1 VPKLKSNRAA
11 MKRFRFTSKGRVKF
25 AKVGH
30 RHNLH
35 QKSEKRKRAMCHPVY
50 LPKEDAVH
58 IKRLL
63 PYGSR

>member
-1 VPKLKSNRAA
+1 MPKLKSNRAA

-25 AKVGH
+25 AKIGR

-35 QKSEKRKRAMCHPVY
+35 QKTEKRKRAMNHPVY
-50 LPKEDAVH
+50 LPKADAVH
-58 IKRLL
+58 INRLM